1 MIGAAFDSY
10 PKIKLGIDRVK
21 IEKYIENKNN
31 DESEVIEQKD
41 VRFLNI
47 EKYN

>member
-1 MIGAAFDSY
+1 MISEISAASNSY
-10 PKIKLGIDRVK
+10 PKIKLGIDR
-21 IEKYIENKNN
+21 EKYIENIN
-31 DESEVIEQKD
+31 DEYHVIEQKD